1 MDARIKKHVKET
13 VIPPYNQES
22 LERTICAAK
31 KIQMH
36 PERYL
41 INEYQFFVDQLRF
54 IQKKTWLLKIFCT
67 VAFFILIKTFG
78 KETTAGWSWSIV
90 AIMGP
95 LFCLINAN
103 ELFGVCQQG
112 ITELQM
118 TTHFTSPKIMIA
130 RLIAFGMFDILFL
143 GAASVHV
150 SHAYDSAF
158 LQVLLYG
165 AVPYNL
171 MCFGCME
178 ILSRSP
184 EEEALFYCAG
194 YGAAL
199 MGTVTISRISGVNL
213 FSEELLVIWALLEV
227 VTIIAAL
234 AGMKEFLR
242 KAGRIN
248 HEINTGS
255 TF

>member
-1 MDARIKKHVKET
+1 MDARIKKHIKET

-22 LERTICAAK
+22 LERTISEAK

-67 VAFFILIKTFG
+67 AVFFILIKTSG
-78 KETTAGWSWSIV
+78 KETIDGWIWSIV

-103 ELFGVCQQG
+103 ELFSVYQQG
-112 ITELQM
+112 MVELQM
-118 TTHFTSPKIMIA
+118 TTHFKPSKIMIV

-150 SHAYDSAF
+150 SRVYNSAY

-178 ILSRSP
+178 IMSRSP
-184 EEEALFYCAG
+184 ENESLSYCAG

-199 MGTVTISRISGVNL
+199 IGAITMSRISGLNL
-213 FSEELLVIWALLEV
+213 FSEDLFIIWAVLEV

-234 AGMKEFLR
+234 AGTKEFLR
-242 KAGRIN
+242 KVGRIN
-248 HEINTGS
+248 HEINIGS

>member
-1 MDARIKKHVKET
+1 MDARIKKQTKET
-13 VIPPYNQES
+13 VIPPYNQEN
-22 LERTICAAK
+22 LERTISEAK

-67 VAFFILIKTFG
+67 AAFFILIKFSG
-78 KETTAGWSWSIV
+78 KETIDGWVWSIV
-90 AIMGP
+90 AIIGP

-103 ELFGVCQQG
+103 ELF
-112 ITELQM
+112 
-118 TTHFTSPKIMIA
+118 SSKIMIA